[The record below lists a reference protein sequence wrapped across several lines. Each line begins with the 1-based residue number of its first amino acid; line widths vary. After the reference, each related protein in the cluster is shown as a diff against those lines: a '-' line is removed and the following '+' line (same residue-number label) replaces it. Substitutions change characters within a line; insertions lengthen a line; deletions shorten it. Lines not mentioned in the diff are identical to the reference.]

1 VIDRARVVILA
12 SSQNP
17 TFDAQAVPYT
27 AIMKYAIGQPDMS
40 SSEFR
45 ENAEECRGWAKSARS
60 DRERQIF
67 LQMAEAWRAA
77 ALRSEI
83 MEQSVQSAA
92 TELVPSLSSLG
103 AREDDVIV
111 EEIADDAPPVLE

>member
-1 VIDRARVVILA
+1 
-12 SSQNP
+12 
-17 TFDAQAVPYT
+17 
-27 AIMKYAIGQPDMS
+27 MS

-77 ALRSEI
+77 AVRSEVQ
-83 MEQSVQSAA
+83 EQSVKSAA

-103 AREDDVIV
+103 TREDV
-111 EEIADDAPPVLE
+111 AD

>member
-1 VIDRARVVILA
+1 
-12 SSQNP
+12 
-17 TFDAQAVPYT
+17 
-27 AIMKYAIGQPDMS
+27 MS
-40 SSEFR
+40 STEFR

-77 ALRSEI
+77 AVRSEI
-83 MEQSVQSAA
+83 GEQSIHPVA

-103 AREDDVIV
+103 AREDLLTDFAYQ
-111 EEIADDAPPVLE
+111 EPPRALLMPRALRASAI

>member
-1 VIDRARVVILA
+1 ML
-12 SSQNP
+12 
-17 TFDAQAVPYT
+17 
-27 AIMKYAIGQPDMS
+27 

-45 ENAEECRGWAKSARS
+45 ENAEECRGWAKTARS

-77 ALRSEI
+77 AFRSEI
-83 MEQSVQSAA
+83 LEQSVQSAA

-103 AREDDVIV
+103 ARKHV
-111 EEIADDAPPVLE
+111 AD